1 MTPIG
6 PNLTLI
12 IASSGSQGS
21 LGVGG
26 DLCQNFRGFEFRGDP
41 NVYIQRK
48 IQEAPVLEN
57 ISSSALGPK
66 TGSQEADFNFK
77 PNCSD
82 FDHFDKMVS
91 SSMGWKG

>member
-26 DLCQNFRGFEFRGDP
+26 DLCQNFRGFEFRAVP
-41 NVYIQRK
+41 IVYINREN
-48 IQEAPVLEN
+48 QEVPV
-57 ISSSALGPK
+57 
-66 TGSQEADFNFK
+66 
-77 PNCSD
+77 
-82 FDHFDKMVS
+82 
-91 SSMGWKG
+91 